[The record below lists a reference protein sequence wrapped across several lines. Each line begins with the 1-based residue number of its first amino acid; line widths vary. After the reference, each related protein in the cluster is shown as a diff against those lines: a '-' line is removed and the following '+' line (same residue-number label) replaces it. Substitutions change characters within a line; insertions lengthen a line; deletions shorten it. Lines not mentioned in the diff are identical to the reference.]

1 MNATFD
7 ITREDTGREVNK
19 TSRSSP
25 GGTSAAARP
34 PADGAQVDQQ
44 IYVLFGCQHCA
55 DVYRATQR
63 RRGDEPNGYFVCR
76 SCGIIVVEWSGDY
89 VLADWVRVSEANR
102 FGLRNQFPRAG
113 KRRSGCKHRQ
123 RVPKRRSPIQGW
135 MNRSVFGMASTPDA
149 IEVRMQYLKDE
160 LERLLAEA
168 SNASRISETAT
179 DSKRRAV
186 FSELASHLNVLAS
199 VIEKQ
204 IAERTRNG
212 AASVSSAPP
221 KENPEH

>member
-1 MNATFD
+1 
-7 ITREDTGREVNK
+7 
-19 TSRSSP
+19 
-25 GGTSAAARP
+25 
-34 PADGAQVDQQ
+34 
-44 IYVLFGCQHCA
+44 
-55 DVYRATQR
+55 
-63 RRGDEPNGYFVCR
+63 
-76 SCGIIVVEWSGDY
+76 
-89 VLADWVRVSEANR
+89 
-102 FGLRNQFPRAG
+102 
-113 KRRSGCKHRQ
+113 
-123 RVPKRRSPIQGW
+123 
-135 MNRSVFGMASTPDA
+135 
-149 IEVRMQYLKDE
+149 MQYLKDE